1 MMNMEVS
8 QLTCQPQGAKSP
20 ILREVSAVFEPGHL
34 TALLGPNGSG
44 KTTLLRHFLCQLQA
58 NGGKVMVNGRDPHEY
73 PARELAK
80 ILSWVPQNN
89 NGESAFAVEEVV
101 EMARYPYRK
110 AFNETTEEDRAVI
123 ERAMGAVEVA
133 SLRRRIFSSL
143 SGGERQRVL
152 IARAL
157 AQTTPWIL
165 MDEPTSNLDV
175 RHQIEMLQVLRNKVD
190 AGETSA
196 IVVMHDFN
204 LVAKY
209 CDRAVL
215 LKDGQIVSTGTTA
228 EVLAPKT
235 MEEVYGVHFEVIE
248 QEGRRLFFP
257 LDAIRDRMSDDNE

>member
-44 KTTLLRHFLCQLQA
+44 KTTLLRHFLSQLQA

-80 ILSWVPQNN
+80 ILSWVPQNS
-89 NGESAFAVEEVV
+89 NGESAFTVEEVV
-101 EMARYPYRK
+101 EMARYPYKK
-110 AFNETTEEDRAVI
+110 AFDETSDEDRSIVN
-123 ERAMGAVEVA
+123 EAMTAVEV
-133 SLRRRIFSSL
+133 SDLRKRCFASL

-152 IARAL
+152 IARAM
-157 AQTTPWIL
+157 AQRTPWIL

-175 RHQIEMLQVLRNKVD
+175 RHQIEMLQVLRSKVD

-215 LKDGQIVSTGTTA
+215 LKDGEVVATGATSDVM
-228 EVLAPKT
+228 EPKKI
-235 MEEVYGVHFEVIE
+235 EEVYGVKFEVIE

-257 LDAIRDRMSDDNE
+257 LAPIRDRMSDNNE